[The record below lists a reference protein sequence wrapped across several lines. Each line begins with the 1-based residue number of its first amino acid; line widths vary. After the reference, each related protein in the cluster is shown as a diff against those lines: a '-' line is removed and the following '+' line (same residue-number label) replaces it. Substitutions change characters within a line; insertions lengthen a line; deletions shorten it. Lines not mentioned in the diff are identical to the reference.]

1 VKNHEE
7 PLDKL
12 VFIVDDEL
20 AISKLL
26 AYWVRDKWNYKIEV
40 FYNGEDML
48 KKLSN
53 KPDLILLDIMLPG
66 LDGIETL
73 KRVKHFDENLP
84 VIMLS
89 AQGRIEVA
97 LEALR
102 FGAYDYFPK
111 PIEIQ
116 RLEPAVKN
124 AIKNYDLTREL
135 QNIKENVKQEY
146 NFSNL
151 ISADGKMQDVF
162 KLVTKVLNND
172 ITVLVY
178 GESGTGKELI
188 ARAIHYNGNRKDKPF
203 VVVNCASIPRELLE
217 SELFGH
223 EKGAFTGAHQRKLG
237 KFEIANDGTIFLDEV
252 GELEMTLQAKLLRVI
267 QEKEFERVGGNDLIK
282 TDVRIISATNRDL
295 KKAVENKEFREDL
308 YYRLNSFPIIIPPL
322 RQRKGDVLVL
332 AEYFIELFKK
342 KLNKEL
348 KGFSR
353 KSLKLIYDYDWPGNV
368 REMENTVERCVI
380 ISEGDYIDVEDFPM
394 HIKSGSENKKVD
406 FSGSFFDDS
415 IIIPFEKIKEEAIR
429 HALKITEGNIMEAA
443 QRLDLG
449 RATIYRLMEKFKI
462 EAKDFERSTQINKE

>member
-1 VKNHEE
+1 M
-7 PLDKL
+7 DKL

-26 AYWVRDKWNYKIEV
+26 SYWVRDKWNHKIEV

-48 KKLSN
+48 KKLN
-53 KPDLILLDIMLPG
+53 LKPDLILLDIMLPG

-73 KRVKHFDENLP
+73 KRVKQFDENLP

-97 LEALR
+97 LESLR

-124 AIKNYDLTREL
+124 AIKNYDLVKEL
-135 QNIKENVKQEY
+135 QHVKENVKQEY
-146 NFSNL
+146 SFSN
-151 ISADGKMQDVF
+151 IVSADGKMQDVF
-162 KLVTKVLNND
+162 KLVSKVLNND
-172 ITVLVY
+172 ITVLIY

-267 QEKEFERVGGNDLIK
+267 QEKEFERVGGNELIK
-282 TDVRIISATNRDL
+282 TDVRIVSATNRDL
-295 KKAVENKEFREDL
+295 KKAVEQKEFREDL

-332 AEYFIELFKK
+332 AEYFIDLFKK
-342 KLNKEL
+342 KLRKEL
-348 KGFSR
+348 KGFS
-353 KSLKLIYDYDWPGNV
+353 KKALKLVYEYDWPGNV
-368 REMENTVERCVI
+368 REMENTIERCVI
-380 ISEGDYIDVEDFPM
+380 ISEGDYIDVDDFPM
-394 HIKSGSENKKVD
+394 HIRAGSENKKIE
-406 FSGSFFDDS
+406 FNGSFFDES
-415 IIIPFEKIKEEAIR
+415 VIIPFEKIKEEAIR
-429 HALKITEGNIMEAA
+429 HALKVTKGNIMEAA

-462 EAKDFERSTQINKE
+462 NPEEFE